1 MSKNFL
7 GQCLYICFFI
17 WGCDIYI
24 PFNFLLRR
32 VSNVYVH
39 TAFNLK
45 SCLLI
50 YYTSPVDCKAFML
63 LVVFTTLPS
72 WCFSCFFCLL
82 CFQLMKRQR
91 TFLSSTDKSTHL
103 HRMCS
108 QFVNTVS
115 LSLCNINHLGELSSL

>member
-7 GQCLYICFFI
+7 GQCLYVCFFI
-17 WGCDIYI
+17 WDCDIYI

-32 VSNVYVH
+32 GSNVYVH
-39 TAFNLK
+39 TALNLK
-45 SCLLI
+45 SCLHI
-50 YYTSPVDCKAFML
+50 YYMSPVDYKAFML
-63 LVVFTTLPS
+63 LVAFTTLSP
-72 WCFSCFFCLL
+72 WCLSCFFCLL